1 MVINPAKTNSS
12 PRERGGAVTIVFR
25 AVNAA
30 AAALLFIPAANP
42 IRFSGLIGENVS
54 LFTCV
59 VSRGAVTTPFT
70 RALAR
75 GWINPG
81 LLNTAYACALI
92 IALSVAV
99 MAAGGC
105 ASLGNRPLRRLGSL
119 ASLVSSAVGLCVSLG
134 LRMLAARFAALEEAS
149 RIDPL
154 TPIGMRVFAFAFAA
168 AAVVSAAALS
178 RQGGF
183 SRKAAP
189 GRTSSAP
196 DAIAEPYAMPAKYS
210 LFLMALPF
218 IALIVVFSYMPLLG
232 WRYAFYDY
240 KPGFAL
246 TADRFVG
253 FKWFAYL
260 FQNAATRA
268 DIVRVMRNTL
278 AMSGIGIATS
288 WLPMAFAVFLTEM
301 NAAIPRK
308 LTQGITT
315 IPNFISWV
323 LVYAVAFAMLSTEG
337 FVNSMLISLGV
348 ITQGGNF
355 LMSGSNIWLKMW
367 LWGVWKGL
375 GWSAIIYVASISGI
389 DQQLYEAA
397 SIDGATRFGKMRH
410 ITAPGLTPTYFVLL
424 LLSIANM
431 LSNGMDQYLV
441 FRNQMNKQTIEVLDL
456 YVYTLGL
463 ASGGNSNISLATVVG
478 MFKSAIS
485 ITLLFIANRASYWIR
500 GESIV

>member
-1 MVINPAKTNSS
+1 MTIKPAAKMVSHEREHIPALMF
-12 PRERGGAVTIVFR
+12 RTITV
-25 AVNAA
+25 A
-30 AAALLFIPAANP
+30 AAALALIPAVNP
-42 IRFSGLIGENVS
+42 IRFSALISENVS

-59 VSRGAVTTPFT
+59 ISRGAIMTPFT
-70 RALAR
+70 RALMR
-75 GWINPG
+75 GWINAG
-81 LLNTAYACALI
+81 LLNQVYIYALAMMLAL
-92 IALSVAV
+92 AAMV
-99 MAAGGC
+99 AGGC
-105 ASLGNRPLRRLGSL
+105 MSLGNGSLRRLGGRIACVSAGVGLL
-119 ASLVSSAVGLCVSLG
+119 ALLVSRV
-134 LRMLAARFAALEEAS
+134 AAATFASLEEAA
-149 RIDPL
+149 RIEPL
-154 TPIGMRVFAFAFAA
+154 TPMGTWVFVGVFAGSI
-168 AAVVSAAALS
+168 VVSGWMLRMERRRNSGRAH
-178 RQGGF
+178 
-183 SRKAAP
+183 AP
-189 GRTSSAP
+189 
-196 DAIAEPYAMPAKYS
+196 EPYAMPAKYS

-218 IALIVVFSYMPLLG
+218 TALIVVFSYLPLLG

-260 FQNAATRA
+260 FQNAATKA
-268 DIVRVMRNTL
+268 DIARVMRNTL

-288 WLPMAFAVFLTEM
+288 WMPMAFAIFLTEM
-301 NAAIPRK
+301 NAPAPRK
-308 LTQGITT
+308 LVQGITT

-323 LVYAVAFAMLSTEG
+323 LVYAVAFALFSTEG

-348 ITQGGNF
+348 IKEGGNF
-355 LMSGSNIWLKMW
+355 LMSGANIWLKMW

-397 SIDGATRFGKMRH
+397 SIDGAGRFDKMWH
-410 ITAPGLTPTYFVLL
+410 ITLPGLMPTFFVLL

-463 ASGGNSNISLATVVG
+463 ASGGSSNISLATVVG
-478 MFKSAIS
+478 MFKSVIS
-485 ITLLFIANRASYWIR
+485 ITLLFAANRVSFWIR

>member
-1 MVINPAKTNSS
+1 MAMGLAGNKTVS
-12 PRERGGAVTIVFR
+12 RGRGGALVIVYR
-25 AVNAA
+25 AVVCAA
-30 AAALLFIPAANP
+30 LALLFAPGVNP
-42 IRFSGLIGENVS
+42 IRFSGLISGNVS

-59 VSRGAVTTPFT
+59 VSRGAVLTPFT
-70 RALAR
+70 RALMR
-75 GWINPG
+75 GWIDAG
-81 LLNTAYACALI
+81 LLNLVYFCGFAMAL
-92 IALSVAV
+92 AVAA
-99 MAAGGC
+99 MAVGGC
-105 ASLGNRPLRRLGSL
+105 VSLGNRPLRRLGCRASL
-119 ASLVSSAVGLCVSLG
+119 AGSAVGLFVSLA
-134 LRMLAARFAALEEAS
+134 LRIVAGRFAALEESS
-149 RIDPL
+149 RVDPL
-154 TPIGMRVFAFAFAA
+154 VPVGMLVFTAVFAIAA
-168 AAVVSAAALS
+168 AMSAAALLS
-178 RQGGF
+178 QDVRRPRGSVQ
-183 SRKAAP
+183 AEA
-189 GRTSSAP
+189 
-196 DAIAEPYAMPAKYS
+196 AEPPAMPAKYS

-218 IALIVVFSYMPLLG
+218 VALIVVFSYMPLLG

-240 KPGFAL
+240 KPGYAL

-253 FKWFAYL
+253 LKWFAYL
-260 FQNAATRA
+260 FQNAATKA
-268 DIVRVMRNTL
+268 DIARVMRNTL

-301 NAAIPRK
+301 NSAAPRK
-308 LTQGITT
+308 LVQGITT

-323 LVYAVAFAMLSTEG
+323 LVYAVAFALFSTEG
-337 FVNSMLISLGV
+337 FVNSTLMSLGL
-348 ITQGGNF
+348 IAQGGNA
-355 LMSGSNIWLKMW
+355 LMSGANIWLKMW

-478 MFKSAIS
+478 MFKSLVS
-485 ITLLFIANRASYWIR
+485 VTLLFVANRASFLIR
-500 GESIV
+500 GESII